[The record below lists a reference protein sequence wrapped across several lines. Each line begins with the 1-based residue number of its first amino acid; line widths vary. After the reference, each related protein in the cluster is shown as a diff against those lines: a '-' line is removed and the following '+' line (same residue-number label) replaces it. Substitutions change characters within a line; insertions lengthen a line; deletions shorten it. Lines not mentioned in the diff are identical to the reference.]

1 MQRLVLRLTRQRAA
15 SEDIVQDAF
24 LRLLHMPDGQIITPE
39 AWLARVARNLALNH
53 LRRESRAG
61 ATLAAEDVASDRPG
75 IEQVLI
81 SRQMLHR
88 VLRAILDL
96 PPRRREI
103 FVMHRFQDLT
113 YDQIAAQLGISRNTV
128 MVQIVNALADLR
140 QSLGADFF
148 RRD

>member
-1 MQRLVLRLTRQRAA
+1 M
-15 SEDIVQDAF
+15 QDAF

-61 ATLAAEDVASDRPG
+61 AAFAAEDPEDVASDRPG
-75 IEQVLI
+75 VEQVLI

-113 YDQIAAQLGISRNTV
+113 YDQIAAQRGISRNTV